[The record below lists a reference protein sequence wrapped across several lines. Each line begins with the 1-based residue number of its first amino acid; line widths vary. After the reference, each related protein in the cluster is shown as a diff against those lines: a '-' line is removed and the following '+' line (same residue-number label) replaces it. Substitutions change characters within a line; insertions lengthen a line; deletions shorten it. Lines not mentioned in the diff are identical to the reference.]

1 MGSAG
6 QSLSATGNVEV
17 QGTNSASA
25 DSIWSGTN
33 GSLA

>member
-6 QSLSATGNVEV
+6 QSLSSTGSVEV
-17 QGTNSASA
+17 QGTSSAPV
-25 DSIWSGTN
+25 DSIRSATN

>member
-17 QGTNSASA
+17 QGTGSAPT
-25 DSIWSGTN
+25 DSIRSATD